1 MAFQLIRNRITG
13 FLSFFIIVSLTLLS
27 SQTQAEVVGKITRL
41 SGSADVT
48 RGQAAPLGL
57 NIQDSIEDKDII
69 RTKSKSLLQITFNDG
84 SRVTLA
90 QRTRLLVSEY
100 ITDKEP
106 SGVLDV
112 TRGKIRA
119 FVSDTFSTRKES
131 FRTRTRTAIAGVQG
145 TDFEVHSRAKETDI
159 LVHEGIVSVRNIN
172 TDIPSHLLIRAGQSS
187 TTLLNQV
194 PTMNKKS
201 TTSKSGV
208 NSSLGSG
215 STQDLRS
222 SGWQSSD
229 LIGSKPLDTT
239 RIPLPATPNLP

>member
-1 MAFQLIRNRITG
+1 MAFQLMNNSMTRLLTVLVL
-13 FLSFFIIVSLTLLS
+13 LSSTLLS
-27 SQTQAEVVGKITRL
+27 NHTQAEVVGKITRL

-48 RGQAAPLGL
+48 RGQESPLGL
-57 NIQDSIEDKDII
+57 KIQDPIEDRDII
-69 RTKSKSLLQITFNDG
+69 RTKNKSLLQITFNDG

-90 QRTRLLVSEY
+90 QQTRLHISEY

-119 FVSDTFSTRKES
+119 FVSDTFSSRKES

-145 TDFEVHSRAKETDI
+145 TDFEVHSNAKETNV
-159 LVHEGIVSVRNIN
+159 LVHEGIVSVRSIDTNIP
-172 TDIPSHLLIRAGQSS
+172 THLLIRAGQSS
-187 TTLLNQV
+187 TTLLNQM
-194 PTMNKKS
+194 PTINNRSTPLKS
-201 TTSKSGV
+201 TV

-229 LIGSKPLDTT
+229 RIGSRPLDTT

>member
-1 MAFQLIRNRITG
+1 MAFQLKKTSTSIPFYI
-13 FLSFFIIVSLTLLS
+13 FTLILLALFS
-27 SQTQAEVVGKITRL
+27 SHSQAEIVGKITRL

-48 RGQAAPLGL
+48 RDQGAPIGL
-57 NIQDSIEDKDII
+57 KIQDSIEDKDII

-90 QRTRLLVSEY
+90 QQTRLLISEY
-100 ITDKEP
+100 ITDNEP

-145 TDFEVHSRAKETDI
+145 TDFEVHSKPKETDV
-159 LVHEGIVSVRNIN
+159 LVHEGVVSVRNIDTN
-172 TDIPSHLLIRAGQSS
+172 LPSHLLIRAGQSS

-194 PTMNKKS
+194 PTMNRRS
-201 TTSKSGV
+201 TTSKSNV
-208 NSSLGSG
+208 TSSLGSG

-229 LIGSKPLDTT
+229 LIGSRPLDTT